1 MRHDIF
7 MKFDNACMAGDLIGL
22 RAILA
27 GNRASQGQL
36 NAALRH
42 AAYYTRP
49 DADTRED
56 VIDELIERGAIVDW
70 DDRGVETIVNAI
82 RPKSAYLLK
91 RVLNACDGNEAR
103 LRSALN
109 TIHGKE
115 GADWAARLVEAR
127 MVGICHIGL

>member
-7 MKFDNACMAGDLIGL
+7 MKFDNACMAGDLLGL
-22 RAILA
+22 RAVLA

-42 AAYYTRP
+42 AAYYTGP
-49 DADTRED
+49 DTDTRED
-56 VIDELIERGAIVDW
+56 VIDELIEHGAVVDW
-70 DDRGVETIVNAI
+70 DDRGIETVVNAI
-82 RPKSAYLLK
+82 RPKSPYLLK

-103 LRSALN
+103 LGSALN
-109 TIHGKE
+109 TIRGKDD
-115 GADWAARLVEAR
+115 ADWATRVVEAR